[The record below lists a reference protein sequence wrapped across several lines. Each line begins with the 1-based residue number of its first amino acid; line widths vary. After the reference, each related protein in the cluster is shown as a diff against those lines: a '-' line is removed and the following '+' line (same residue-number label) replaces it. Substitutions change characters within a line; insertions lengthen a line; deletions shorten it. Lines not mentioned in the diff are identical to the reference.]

1 MFHTQTFHQGAP
13 LLKLAQGCG
22 MEPHYAV
29 RFLDVATQQKIRL
42 PDAHHHLPCLLVEDS
57 SNQHAQYKDVY
68 SNRVH

>member
-1 MFHTQTFHQGAP
+1 
-13 LLKLAQGCG
+13 
-22 MEPHYAV
+22 MEPHYTV